1 MKTQVIAT
9 LAKYYYNDLGKK
21 VLLVTP
27 QTKPRDE
34 LIKRIKKCYNID
46 VSTKLGQGR
55 LQAMIT
61 QGLMNKKD
69 IKDPNKEKDIISE
82 LESFDV
88 VLVDEVEY
96 VLILEVSIYLVMQK
110 MLKYDT
116 DFQGLQIKAVRS

>member
-1 MKTQVIAT
+1 MKTTVIAT
-9 LAKYYYNDLGKK
+9 LAKYYYQDLGRK

-34 LIKRIKKCYNID
+34 LVKRIESSYGIK
-46 VSTKLGQGR
+46 VSTKIGQGR

-61 QGLMNKKD
+61 SGLMNRKET
-69 IKDPNKEKDIISE
+69 KDPSKEPAFIQE

-96 VLILEVSIYLVMQK
+96 CANPGGFYIQSCCK
-110 MLKYDT
+110 C
-116 DFQGLQIKAVRS
+116 